1 MAEFSTFSVSSM
13 PFLPNLMLLNLS
25 CQSCFFPVS
34 EGVHLK
40 FFNPLETYTL
50 LLSHQKFIIL
60 ATKIPTHMILP
71 PPNYE
76 NWTLYK
82 YVEWITCLIAV
93 KMYNWVGLIWDDN
106 QETNPH
112 WISIQVQKECTG
124 NFKLRQVSKV
134 RLSWIL
140 PI

>member
-1 MAEFSTFSVSSM
+1 MAEFSTFSVIFNAFPPKFNAPESI
-13 PFLPNLMLLNLS
+13 LPILLRP
-25 CQSCFFPVS
+25 CQCRCPP
-34 EGVHLK
+34 K
-40 FFNPLETYTL
+40 FFNPLKTYTL
-50 LLSHQKFIIL
+50 LLSHQKFIII